1 MKELTAEEKLEIS
14 TRLMSSTNYN
24 LHKASLNRP
33 AWTSESKTGMF
44 HAYRH
49 LHIGR
54 KDQPIIMEH
63 FIKSK
68 GML

>member
-1 MKELTAEEKLEIS
+1 MQIKLNE
-14 TRLMSSTNYN
+14 
-24 LHKASLNRP
+24 KASLNRP

-54 KDQPIIMEH
+54 KDQPIVVEH

-68 GML
+68 GVL